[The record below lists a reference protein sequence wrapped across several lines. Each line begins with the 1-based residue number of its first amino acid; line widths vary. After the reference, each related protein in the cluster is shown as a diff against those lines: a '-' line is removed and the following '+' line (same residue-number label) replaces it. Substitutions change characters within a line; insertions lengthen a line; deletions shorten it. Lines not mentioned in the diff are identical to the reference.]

1 MSLVWREQMS
11 VANNLIDD
19 EHKYLIE
26 QINAIELAVNTR
38 ENHDIVVD
46 TLEHLVG
53 YTHTHFKHEETIQR
67 KIKYPDL
74 EEHILEH
81 KKIMRNLYA
90 IKNKLDEILG
100 SESDKKETVT
110 DEEVTDRELNML
122 LADEESLH
130 SVTKHDLEPLIK
142 LIRSW
147 IIDHVIG
154 SDMKMKAYLIK
165 RPMEFQ

>member
-11 VANNLIDD
+11 VSNNLIDE

-26 QINAIELAVNTR
+26 QINAIELAVNTK

-46 TLEHLVG
+46 TLDHLVK

-67 KIKYPDL
+67 KIRYPHLD
-74 EEHILEH
+74 EHILEH

-90 IKNKLDEILG
+90 IKSKLDELLG
-100 SESDKKETVT
+100 SEPVESET
-110 DEEVTDRELNML
+110 DNEEEVTDSELNML
-122 LADEESLH
+122 LVDEESLH
-130 SVTKHDLEPLIK
+130 SVTADDLEPLIN

-154 SDMKMKAYLIK
+154 SDMKMKAFLVK

>member
-1 MSLVWREQMS
+1 MSLVWRDQMS
-11 VANNLIDD
+11 VSNTLIDN

-26 QINAIELAVNTR
+26 QINAIELAVNTK
-38 ENHDIVVD
+38 ENHDIVVE
-46 TLEHLVG
+46 TLDHLVK

-67 KIKYPDL
+67 KIKYPQLD
-74 EEHILEH
+74 EHILEH

-90 IKNKLDEILG
+90 IKSKLDELLG
-100 SESDKKETVT
+100 SESVESETNN
-110 DEEVTDRELNML
+110 EEVTDSELNML

-130 SVTKHDLEPLIK
+130 SVTADDLEPLIN

-154 SDMKMKAYLIK
+154 SDMKMKAYLVK
-165 RPMEFQ
+165 RPPDFQ